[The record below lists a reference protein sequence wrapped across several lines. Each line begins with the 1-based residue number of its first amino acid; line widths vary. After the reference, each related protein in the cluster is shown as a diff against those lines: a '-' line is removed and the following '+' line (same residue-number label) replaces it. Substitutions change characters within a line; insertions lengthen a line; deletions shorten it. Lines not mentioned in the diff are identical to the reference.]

1 MSTAHIVAQA
11 VGVIGIALLLSSTL
25 MRTRAM
31 LLAFDAAGSLVMGIH
46 WALLGGTAAIA
57 ISAVVVVM
65 DFAGSDPRS
74 ARGRAIIWLSIPVTA
89 VLIIIFW
96 SGPADIAA
104 ALGML
109 GIAASRLSFGQ
120 VRLRALAMAACVPW
134 IVYGT
139 ILLSI
144 PQVVFSVLYFVGMG
158 VSILRIRGGRWQPR
172 TRAADAA
179 ILPADG
185 S

>member
-11 VGVIGIALLLSSTL
+11 VGVIGIALLLASTL
-25 MRTRAM
+25 MRRRAV
-31 LLAFDAAGSLVMGIH
+31 LLAFDAAGSIVMGIH

-57 ISAVVVVM
+57 ISAIVVVM
-65 DFAGSDPRS
+65 DFAGTDPRS
-74 ARGRAIIWLSIPVTA
+74 ARGRAVIWLSIPVTA
-89 VLIIIFW
+89 ILLIIFW
-96 SGPADIAA
+96 SGPVDLLA

-120 VRLRALAMAACVPW
+120 VRLRALAMASCLPW
-134 IVYGT
+134 IAYGV
-139 ILLSI
+139 ILVSI
-144 PQVVFSVLYFVGMG
+144 PQVAFSVLYFVGMG
-158 VSILRIRGGRWQPR
+158 ISILRIRSGRW
-172 TRAADAA
+172 RAPTPSADAA